1 MHDLED
7 AGGQL
12 GGQMYLVEQAR
23 PNPEAD
29 VVRYWH
35 IPDLFLAVKVRYGS
49 NVPRSKAR
57 REGLESA
64 VLRHSRTWRLSAESA
79 PHRTFAVRPVLA
91 KIYKLQEAGISAL
104 TATTL

>member
-35 IPDLFLAVKVRYGS
+35 IPDLFLALKVRYGS
-49 NVPRSKAR
+49 NVPRSEA
-57 REGLESA
+57 
-64 VLRHSRTWRLSAESA
+64 
-79 PHRTFAVRPVLA
+79 
-91 KIYKLQEAGISAL
+91 EAGRSGIGASEPLYHGRPGAC
-104 TATTL
+104 